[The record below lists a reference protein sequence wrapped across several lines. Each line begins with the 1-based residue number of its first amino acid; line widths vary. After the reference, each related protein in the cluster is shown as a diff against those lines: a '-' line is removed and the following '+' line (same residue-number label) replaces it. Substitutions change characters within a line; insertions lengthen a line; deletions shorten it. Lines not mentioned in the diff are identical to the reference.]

1 MQRTFS
7 QVIQFL
13 TSKINL
19 IKISGTE
26 GFLLIGLLVLGCTTI
41 LLIPIGGG
49 YDEDQHL
56 LRVWQLSDFVLVPRE
71 MSAKNA
77 KFPEIFFE
85 LSYRRQPLVE
95 PIAPD
100 FWKRNAGFRLY
111 DKGYHYGV
119 TSTRSVYSPALL
131 LPQAMTMRYLGRKY
145 DLPVLIVYY
154 GCRLAG
160 LLSYTILV
168 WLALR
173 LMPYSKWLF
182 LLLCLTPGA
191 IYQAA
196 SISADSISNGI
207 GFLFIAGCLAL
218 HEREE
223 MLWKDMGFLVLL
235 ISILFMSKINL
246 APLALLP
253 FSLIPPRRYKDRF
266 AYPLLI
272 VFSIILFTVEIIGWN
287 MLASSNIRFIA
298 REGISFSGQLQ
309 HILSNPLL
317 FLQVMINSLVMYGR
331 GYILQWIGV
340 YGYDYGNVPSLT
352 YVLFLLSLGLALLQ
366 GTNERQPDKRTRVV
380 LIIFFLLTYLA
391 TVSLFYFTI
400 TAVGEK
406 FVYGVQGRYFIPT
419 VPLLFLALSGLF
431 AVRKFTTGPILQGAL
446 YLAASSIYIA
456 GLYFSFHVICGS
468 TYYNQGLC
476 YQPFYKNY
484 SPLSRSTSPISDGTI
499 LVQEIVP
506 VCNGLTLIQARI
518 NSVGADVG
526 GKTEFII
533 RDEKQNRSV
542 IVEIIQNDTLSEDS
556 WHVINFQP
564 DWNSAGKLYTL
575 TIRGIG
581 GSLNSG
587 PLLAYSLRPEYPVG
601 ALYENGNAVP
611 DDIIF
616 QYGCI
621 TGLEKI
627 RH

>member
-1 MQRTFS
+1 MQRTFG

-13 TSKINL
+13 ASKINL
-19 IKISGTE
+19 IKISGIE
-26 GFLLIGLLVLGCTTI
+26 GFLLSSLLVLGCITI
-41 LLIPIGGG
+41 LLTPIGGG

-56 LRVWQLSDFVLVPRE
+56 VRVWQLSDFVMVPKE

-77 KFPEIFFE
+77 QFPEIFFE

-95 PIAPD
+95 PIALD
-100 FWKRNAGFRLY
+100 FWKKNSGLRLY

-131 LPQAMTMRYLGRKY
+131 LPQAIVMRYLGRKY

-154 GCRLAG
+154 ACRLAG

-173 LMPYSKWLF
+173 LVPYSKWLF
-182 LLLCLTPGA
+182 LILCLTPGA

-218 HEREE
+218 YEKEE

-253 FSLIPPRRYKDRF
+253 FFLIPPRRYKDRF

-272 VFSIILFTVEIIGWN
+272 VFSILLFMVEIIGWN
-287 MLASSNIRFIA
+287 ILASSNIPLIA
-298 REGISFSGQLQ
+298 RDGISFSEQLQ
-309 HILSNPLL
+309 HTLSNPLL
-317 FLQVMINSLVMYGR
+317 FLQVMINSLLMYGH
-331 GYILQWIGV
+331 GYFLQWIGV

-366 GTNERQPDKRTRVV
+366 RANNGQPDKRTRVV
-380 LIIFFLLTYLA
+380 LVIFFLLTYVA
-391 TVSLFYFTI
+391 TASLFYFTI

-406 FVYGVQGRYFIPT
+406 FVYGVQGRYFTPMT
-419 VPLLFLALSGLF
+419 PLLFLALAGLF
-431 AVRKFTTGPILQGAL
+431 TIRRFSTGPILLGAL
-446 YLAASSIYIA
+446 YLAAPIVYIA
-456 GLYFSFHVICGS
+456 GLFFSFHVICGS

-484 SPLSRSTSPISDGTI
+484 SPLLRSTPPISDGTI

-518 NSVGADVG
+518 NSVGADAG
-526 GKTEFII
+526 GKTQFVI
-533 RDEKQNRSV
+533 RDEMQNRS
-542 IVEIIQNDTLSEDS
+542 IIDETLQNDTLSADS

-575 TIRGIG
+575 TIRGVG
-581 GSLNSG
+581 GSLKSG
-587 PLLAYSLRPEYPVG
+587 LLLAYSLRPEYPAGV
-601 ALYENGNAVP
+601 LYENGSAMQ

-621 TGLEKI
+621 TGLGKI
-627 RH
+627 MQ